1 MVCNIQ
7 NSSCFSSVC
16 AARTCA
22 CYVLQG
28 AGHAERWGKKHTAA
42 QRGGAK
48 SYASCLSTGWEPHK
62 KVLQVKVP
70 SHHI

>member
-1 MVCNIQ
+1 MCVYRYIMVCNIQ

-28 AGHAERWGKKHTAA
+28 AGHAERWGKNI
-42 QRGGAK
+42 QR
-48 SYASCLSTGWEPHK
+48 LSEVAR
-62 KVLQVKVP
+62 KVTRRVSALAGSLTRKFFR
-70 SHHI
+70 